1 MESNRHISNRH
12 IKIAGLALLLLAG
25 CSIHVKDHE
34 RSAEDADKSKDKEVT
49 IKSPFGGLHVD
60 TDKVDPKQMGLSVYP
75 GARLKEKENGND
87 SKANVNIDT
96 PWFGLK
102 VIALK
107 YESDDPQEKIWD
119 YYKKEL
125 SKYGKVLEC
134 RPGSPDLNIVA
145 KEKNELTCDKG
156 KSRNKSHVNI
166 DSDENSLRVGR
177 EDHQRVVG
185 IKQSSKGTEFDLV
198 YVETRGDQKEKI

>member
-1 MESNRHISNRH
+1 MKNRYVT
-12 IKIAGLALLLLAG
+12 IAGLALLLLAG
-25 CSIHVKDHE
+25 CSIHVKDND
-34 RSAEDADKSKDKEVT
+34 RASNDSDNSKDKDVT
-49 IKSPFGGLHVD
+49 IKSPFGGLHVR
-60 TDKVDPKQMGLSVYP
+60 TDNVDPKQVGLTVYP
-75 GARLKEKENGND
+75 GATLKEKENGND

-102 VIALK
+102 VVALS
-107 YESDDPQEKIWD
+107 YESSDPQEKIWD

-134 RPGSPDLNIVA
+134 KPGSPDLNIVA

-156 KSRNKSHVNI
+156 KSNNKSHVNI

-198 YVETRGDQKEKI
+198 YVE